1 MRKRNI
7 LDDLKFLIRATE
19 GTLEIGLLTIV
30 FYGAWKLGYWGV
42 SFPEDFGGTSLY
54 LLLGVYALFAPGA
67 STALMMRIAG
77 IMLAFSGVVN
87 MIAAFALTKQ

>member
-1 MRKRNI
+1 MMAMPLTLSRYFAMRFARAI
-7 LDDLKFLIRATE
+7 AGVFLTAFALVFMLDFIELVRRA
-19 GTLEIGLLTIV
+19 G
-30 FYGAWKLGYWGV
+30 
-42 SFPEDFGGTSLY
+42 D
-54 LLLGVYALFAPGA
+54 APGA

>member
-1 MRKRNI
+1 M
-7 LDDLKFLIRATE
+7 
-19 GTLEIGLLTIV
+19 
-30 FYGAWKLGYWGV
+30 
-42 SFPEDFGGTSLY
+42 
-54 LLLGVYALFAPGA
+54 LLGVYALFAPGA

>member
-1 MRKRNI
+1 MSDHVQRGAAPEVDAVDEKLPGGRLFTLGLQHVLVMYAGAI
-7 LDDLKFLIRATE
+7 TVPLI
-19 GTLEIGLLTIV
+19 IGIACV
-30 FYGAWKLGYWGV
+30 
-42 SFPEDFGGTSLY
+42 
-54 LLLGVYALFAPGA
+54 LLGVYALFAPGA

>member
-1 MRKRNI
+1 MGALWEAIVKLWNDSGLVRLFNFEAGGWKN
-7 LDDLKFLIRATE
+7 LIM
-19 GTLEIGLLTIV
+19 IGIACV
-30 FYGAWKLGYWGV
+30 
-42 SFPEDFGGTSLY
+42 
-54 LLLGVYALFAPGA
+54 LLGAYALFAPGA